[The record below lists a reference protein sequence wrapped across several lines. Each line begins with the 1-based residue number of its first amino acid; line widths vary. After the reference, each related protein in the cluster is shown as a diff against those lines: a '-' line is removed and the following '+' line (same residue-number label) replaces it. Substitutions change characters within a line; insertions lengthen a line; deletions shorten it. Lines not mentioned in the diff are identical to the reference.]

1 MKKVAIIGAGITGLV
16 TAFYLKKAGIPVT
29 IFEKTNHIGGV
40 MKTESKNGFLFE
52 RGPNSGVLS
61 NMELVELFEDLKDD
75 CQLEIADKRSKKRL
89 IWKANNWHAL
99 PSSIKTAIT
108 TSLFTF
114 GDKLKVLGEPFR
126 KKGTNPNENL
136 ADMVKRRLGKSF
148 LEYAIDP
155 FISGIYA
162 GDPAYLI
169 PKYALPKLYNL
180 EQDYGSF
187 IKGAIAKKKTISAEE
202 AKKVTKEIFSFNG
215 GLKSFINAL
224 VKNIG
229 KENIILNSNISVI
242 KTEKAY
248 TIEDKEYTNIIST
261 VNASNISKILPF
273 ISKSE
278 LENIENLK
286 YAKIIGLSIG
296 FSDWK
301 GIKLDAFGGLIPM
314 KEQKN
319 ILGALFMSSQFKNRA
334 PENGA
339 LFTVFV
345 GGTRKE
351 NLTTLN
357 DDEIKKI
364 VAKDFN
370 KMMQLKEFNPDLFEI
385 ARYNKAIA
393 QYGID
398 SKNRF
403 EAIKNIENNHKN
415 LILAGSISNGI
426 GIADRVKQAV
436 EIAKKIAKSE

>member
-16 TAFYLKKAGIPVT
+16 TAFYLKKAGIPFTV
-29 IFEKTNHIGGV
+29 FEKSNHIGGV
-40 MKTESKNGFLFE
+40 MKTETKNGFLFE

-61 NMELVELFEDLKDD
+61 NMDLVELFEDLKDD

-108 TSLFTF
+108 TPLFSF
-114 GDKLKVLGEPFR
+114 SDKLRVLGEPFR

-136 ADMVKRRLGKSF
+136 ANMVKRRLGKSF

-162 GDPAYLI
+162 GNPEYLI

-187 IKGAIAKKKTISAEE
+187 IKGAIAKKKTIANEE

-224 VKNIG
+224 AKNIG
-229 KENIILNSNISVI
+229 KENIILNTNVSVI
-242 KTEKAY
+242 KTEKIY
-248 TIEDKEYTNIIST
+248 KINDVEFTNIIST
-261 VNASNISKILPF
+261 VNAPNISEILPF
-273 ISKSE
+273 ISKNE
-278 LENIENLK
+278 LANIENLE
-286 YAKIIGLSIG
+286 YAKIVGLSIG
-296 FSDWK
+296 FSNWN

-319 ILGALFMSSQFKNRA
+319 ILGALFMSSQFENRA
-334 PENGA
+334 PKNGA

-345 GGTRKE
+345 GGTRKTH
-351 NLTTLN
+351 LTELN
-357 DDEIKKI
+357 NDEIKNV
-364 VAKDFN
+364 VAKDFCE
-370 KMMQLKEFNPDLFEI
+370 MMQLDEFNPDLFEI
-385 ARYNKAIA
+385 SRYDKAIA
-393 QYGID
+393 QYGLD

-403 EAIKNIENNHKN
+403 EAIKNIEHKYKN
-415 LILAGSISNGI
+415 ITLAGSISNGI

-436 EIAKKIAKSE
+436 ILAKNIAKSE